1 MKEFKPDNLIAGD
14 FPIVTRSITVAV
26 GQALT
31 RGAVLGR
38 ISVNGQYVLSQAKA
52 SDGSETPSV
61 ILAHNIDTTN
71 SECEAICYLSG
82 QFNSDALIFG
92 AGITPESA
100 VHTLRQLNIY
110 LTETV

>member
-38 ISVNGQYVLSQAKA
+38 ISVNGQYILSQLKA
-52 SDGSETPSV
+52 SDGSESPSV
-61 ILAHNIDTTN
+61 VLAQNIDTTN
-71 SECEAICYLSG
+71 GESEAICYLSG
-82 QFNSDALIFG
+82 QFNSDALTFG
-92 AGITPESA
+92 AGLTPESTFQ
-100 VHTLRQLNIY
+100 TLRQLNIY
-110 LTETV
+110 LTDTI

>member
-14 FPIVTRSITVAV
+14 FPMVTRSITLAA
-26 GQALT
+26 GQTLT

-61 ILAHNIDTTN
+61 VLAHNIDTTN
-71 SECEAICYLSG
+71 GESEATCYLSG
-82 QFNSDALIFG
+82 QFNSDALTFG
-92 AGITPESA
+92 AGHTPESSI
-100 VHTLRQLNIY
+100 HTLRQLNIY